1 MRPKKKKKMP
11 TLLRSLLMI
20 TDTQSFITG
29 EPFEHISRVQRIE
42 ERHTTLQ
49 SKKRCLL
56 VLPSRYMKNV
66 KMIFP
71 NQSMSFPCLQSNA
84 TQFHITCFFFGFKSC
99 YVCFIRV
106 CPLKSIL
113 VTDIE
118 EGPDVVDIDFHSRCA

>member
-1 MRPKKKKKMP
+1 
-11 TLLRSLLMI
+11 MI

-84 TQFHITCFFFGFKSC
+84 TQFHITCFFLALN
-99 YVCFIRV
+99 RV
-106 CPLKSIL
+106 MFVLSVFAP
-113 VTDIE
+113 
-118 EGPDVVDIDFHSRCA
+118 